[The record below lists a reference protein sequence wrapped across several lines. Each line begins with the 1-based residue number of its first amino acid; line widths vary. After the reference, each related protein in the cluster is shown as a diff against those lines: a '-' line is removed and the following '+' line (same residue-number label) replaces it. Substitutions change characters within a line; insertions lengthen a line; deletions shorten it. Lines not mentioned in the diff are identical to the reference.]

1 MKEIIFPIIAILLYF
16 TFPNYLSTYLIILIL
31 ISGIYGI
38 IVNASK
44 FKKGLFYRSF
54 TTLSSS
60 LIVVFIGLILK
71 YLLNLQIG
79 RVIITSGYILASI
92 PTVMFAKIFLK
103 RFKIALIAS
112 LLLAIATFI
121 TASNY
126 ISIDAS
132 IQLSAYFFSIP
143 ILFLIS
149 YLFAKG
155 KFGKV
160 MVFLLFYSL
169 TSLVG
174 DLALIF
180 SLTNFGFFLF
190 IISYSFLIASFNQ
203 IKKMM

>member
-79 RVIITSGYILASI
+79 RVIITSGYIIASI

-112 LLLAIATFI
+112 LLLAIVAFI

-160 MVFLLFYSL
+160 MVSLLFYSL
-169 TSLVG
+169 TALVG

-190 IISYSFLIASFNQ
+190 ITSYSFLIASFNQ